1 LRVGLTYNLKREIGG
16 DTPFEGITPG
26 KSPGGVDL
34 PEDFF
39 LECDAPETIANVRD
53 ALRER
58 HEEVIMIE
66 ADEDA
71 FEKLRAGRPD
81 IVFNMAEGVWGADR
95 ESQMPAILEML
106 RIPYTGSAPL
116 TLALCLNKGR
126 AKEILSHYAVPTPRY
141 FLAETPKAI
150 EDGRPGFP
158 FPMIVK
164 PLVEGSSK
172 GIKNDCLVKDKAELV
187 DRIARITKEYRQ
199 PALVEE
205 FLPGREFTVA
215 ILGNGA
221 EVRALPIVEINYS
234 SLPKGINP
242 IYSYEAKWVLDTPQ
256 SPLNIF
262 SCPADIDGGL
272 KTAIEKAAIDAYRA
286 LDVKD
291 WCRID
296 IRLDSK
302 GAPSVLELNPLPG
315 ILMDPKCNSCFPK
328 AARSAGMT
336 FSGLVNSVVDIACRR
351 YGL

>member
-1 LRVGLTYNLKREIGG
+1 MRVGLTYNLKREI
-16 DTPFEGITPG
+16 EGNAPC
-26 KSPGGVDL
+26 KSPGGPSL
-34 PEDFF
+34 PEDFY
-39 LECDAPETIANVRD
+39 LECDAPETVGNVRD
-53 ALRER
+53 ALAER

-71 FEKLRAGRPD
+71 FEKLRSSRPD
-81 IVFNMAEGVWGADR
+81 IVFNMAEGVWGVDR
-95 ESQMPAILEML
+95 ESQMPAIMEML
-106 RIPYTGSAPL
+106 RIPYTGSTPL

-126 AKEILSHYAVPTPRY
+126 AKEILSHYSVPTPRY
-141 FLAETPKAI
+141 FLAETTSSVEGA
-150 EDGRPGFP
+150 RPDFA

-172 GIKNDCLVKDKAELV
+172 GIKNDCLVRDKNELI
-187 DRIARITKEYRQ
+187 DRVARITKEYRQ

-215 ILGNGA
+215 LLGNGA
-221 EVRALPIVEINYS
+221 ELRVLPIVEINYS

-242 IYSYEAKWVLDTPQ
+242 IYSYEAKWVLDTPE
-256 SPLNIF
+256 SPLDIF
-262 SCPADIDGGL
+262 TCPADVGGGL
-272 KTAIEKAAIDAYRA
+272 KRAIEKAAIDAYRA

-296 IRLDSK
+296 VRLDGV

-336 FSGLVNSVVDIACRR
+336 FNGLVNSVVDISCRR

>member
-1 LRVGLTYNLKREIGG
+1 MRVGLTYNLKREIS
-16 DTPFEGITPG
+16 
-26 KSPGGVDL
+26 SPGDANL

-39 LECDAPETIANVRD
+39 LECDAPETVGNVRD

-71 FEKLRAGRPD
+71 FEKLRSARPQ

-95 ESQMPAILEML
+95 ESQMPAIMEML
-106 RIPYTGSAPL
+106 RIPYTGSTPL

-126 AKEILSHYAVPTPRY
+126 TKEILSHYGIPTPR
-141 FLAETPKAI
+141 FIITEGGEPKL
-150 EDGRPGFP
+150 GHLH

-172 GIKNDCLVKDKAELV
+172 GIKNDCLVGNKAELG
-187 DRIARITKEYRQ
+187 DRIKRIVNEYKQ

-215 ILGNGA
+215 LLGNGST
-221 EVRALPIVEINYS
+221 VRVLPIVEINYS
-234 SLPKGINP
+234 SLPAGINP
-242 IYSYEAKWVLDTPQ
+242 IYSYEAKWVLDTPEA
-256 SPLNIF
+256 PLNIF
-262 SCPADIDGGL
+262 TCPAEIAEGL
-272 KTAIEKAAIDAYRA
+272 KKAIAQTAIDAYIA

-302 GAPSVLELNPLPG
+302 GAPNVLELNPLPG

-336 FSGLVNSVVDIACRR
+336 FGGLVNSVVDIACKR
-351 YGL
+351 YGI